1 MEHYGHKLD
10 LCDCPD
16 GFPTSTLMFGPS
28 YRLPLEGL
36 VPEESVP
43 VTLGPTGSP
52 LFLAKEVDV
61 SLNQNLAACLI

>member
-1 MEHYGHKLD
+1 M
-10 LCDCPD
+10 
-16 GFPTSTLMFGPS
+16 SMFGPS

>member
-1 MEHYGHKLD
+1 M
-10 LCDCPD
+10 
-16 GFPTSTLMFGPS
+16 SMFGPS
-28 YRLPLEGL
+28 YRLPLEVL